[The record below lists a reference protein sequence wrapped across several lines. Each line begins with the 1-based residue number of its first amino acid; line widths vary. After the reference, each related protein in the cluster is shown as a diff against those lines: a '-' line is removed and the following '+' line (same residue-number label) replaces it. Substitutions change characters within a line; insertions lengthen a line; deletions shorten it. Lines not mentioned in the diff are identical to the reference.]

1 MLKPGAFP
9 EQHAGS
15 AVSLVKERCRVR
27 IPLPERYS
35 PVAVKLGGMNT
46 DNNLLYFSGI
56 DIVFRENI
64 QSAVDYVVVSLAGRI
79 FFMATFYVELPAQV
93 TVHVLGVMRF
103 RVITVEKS
111 LDAEKRVFEPGKAVL
126 RHQRGYDAVPGS
138 HRPVQ
143 LERHASVP
151 SRAKT

>member
-15 AVSLVKERCRVR
+15 AVSRVQERCRVR

-46 DNNLLYFSGI
+46 DDDFLYFSGI

-64 QSAVDYVVVSLAGRI
+64 QSAVDYVMISLAGGI
-79 FFMATFYVELPAQV
+79 FFMATFNVELLAQV
-93 TVHVLGVMRF
+93 AIHILRVMRF

-111 LDAEKRVFEPGKAVL
+111 LDAE
-126 RHQRGYDAVPGS
+126 
-138 HRPVQ
+138 
-143 LERHASVP
+143 
-151 SRAKT
+151 